1 MVSEWRI
8 LALFSFEGTTAIL
21 KMYLQIAAFS
31 LAAVS
36 EKDHGLRRIFRLL
49 QGAAKERD
57 ARV

>member
-1 MVSEWRI
+1 

-36 EKDHGLRRIFRLL
+36 EKDHGLRRIFRLM